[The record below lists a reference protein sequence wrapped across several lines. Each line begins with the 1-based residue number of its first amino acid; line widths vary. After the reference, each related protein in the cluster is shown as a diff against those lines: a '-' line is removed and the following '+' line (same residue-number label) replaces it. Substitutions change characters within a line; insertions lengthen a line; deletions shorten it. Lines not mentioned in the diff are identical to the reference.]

1 MKNIK
6 VNFLNETGEI
16 KPLHGVNNGPS
27 TNSFMNDASDLY
39 IKAGIPS
46 VRLHDV
52 EGAYGCGEYVDIP
65 CVFKKFTD
73 DPEDPASYNFSATD
87 HYIKAILNTGAK
99 VIYRLG
105 VTIENGPVKRYI
117 YPPADYKQWAR
128 ICEGIVRHYT
138 EGWAD
143 GFNNAVEYFEIWN
156 EPNFYN
162 HMWIGTDEEFF
173 ELFKGTIIYLKEKF
187 PNVKFGGPGMG
198 GEVFI
203 PYTENFFEYL
213 VKGEKAPLDFF
224 SWHYYWRNPE
234 KAAAL
239 AFEAQKRLKKY
250 GYENAE
256 NLCTEWNY
264 IDDWKNITE
273 SYRDMRNSKGAAIYA
288 ASLCC
293 LQNSPC
299 DIANYYLA
307 SPTSDSFGA
316 LYDVGKVKSHDVAR
330 ACEPRIGYYSFYAF
344 GELYRMG
351 KQAELECDCD
361 NVYALAATDGEKS
374 GILISRF
381 DTETTESIELKLE
394 IKGAKGKARTYVTDA
409 VNEFSLQ
416 DKTVSNG
423 DTITMRPYSVYYIVW
438 E

>member
-1 MKNIK
+1 MKSISVDFSTNI
-6 VNFLNETGEI
+6 GRI
-16 KPLHGVNNGPS
+16 KPLHGVNNGPC

-73 DPEDPASYNFSATD
+73 DPDDPASYNFAATD
-87 HYIKAILNTGAK
+87 HYIKAIINTGAK

-143 GFNNAVEYFEIWN
+143 GFENAVEYFEIWN

-162 HMWIGTDEEFF
+162 HMWIGTDEEFY
-173 ELFKGTIIYLKEKF
+173 ELFKSTIIYLKERF

-198 GEVFI
+198 YEVI
-203 PYTENFFEYL
+203 TPYTDGFFEYL

-224 SWHYYWRNPE
+224 SWHYYWKTPE
-234 KAAAL
+234 KATSL
-239 AFEAQKRLKKY
+239 AFEAKDYLKKY
-250 GYENAE
+250 GYDNAE
-256 NLCTEWNY
+256 VLCTEWNY

-330 ACEPRIGYYSFYAF
+330 GCTPLIGYHSFFAF

-351 KQAELECDCD
+351 EQVKLGCDCD
-361 NVYALAATDGEKS
+361 KIYAIAATDGKKS

-381 DTETTESIELKLE
+381 DTDSTDDMKLKLD
-394 IKGAKGKARTYVTDA
+394 IKGIDGEAKHYVIDDE
-409 VNEFSLQ
+409 NEFVLQ
-416 DKTVSNG
+416 EKPVSNE
-423 DTITMRPYSVYYIVW
+423 DEITMKPYSVSFLVW